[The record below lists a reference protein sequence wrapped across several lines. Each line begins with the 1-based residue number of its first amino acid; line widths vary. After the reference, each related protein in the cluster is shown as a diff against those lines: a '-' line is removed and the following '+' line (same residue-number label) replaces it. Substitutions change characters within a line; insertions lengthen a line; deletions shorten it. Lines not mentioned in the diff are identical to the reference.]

1 MLMKLDLLMFNL
13 FKKSLKILL
22 SKYIY
27 MVETILVCSMIL
39 VFGSYFL
46 FMGLYPLFCQRPRYN
61 IIET

>member
-1 MLMKLDLLMFNL
+1 M
-13 FKKSLKILL
+13 
-22 SKYIY
+22 YIY
-27 MVETILVCSMIL
+27 MVETILVCTMIL